1 MKPKRG
7 APPKPPEKRKGV
19 LMAIRLT
26 AAEKA
31 KVDAAADGNVSKWA
45 RDVLVRAAGKVRKK
59 EGR

>member
-26 AAEKA
+26 EAEKA
-31 KVDAAADGNVSKWA
+31 MIDAAAGENVSKWA
-45 RDVLVRAAGKVRKK
+45 RDALVRAAKRSRK
-59 EGR
+59 